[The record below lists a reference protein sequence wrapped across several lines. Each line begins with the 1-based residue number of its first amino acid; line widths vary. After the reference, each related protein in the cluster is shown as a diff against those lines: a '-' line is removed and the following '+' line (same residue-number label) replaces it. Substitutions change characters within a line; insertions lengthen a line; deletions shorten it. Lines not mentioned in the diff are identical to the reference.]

1 MKILRIRGSDDLK
14 LPLLFGSDQDDDTRD
29 IRMVF
34 LQLRETGVQHLGI
47 IEGILDERP
56 EYSLRE
62 KCLLLQEA
70 VDRSLEFP
78 QKIVGIEKNHT
89 DAIETMLSVPEAFDE
104 CRIFNVSAD
113 SEQRNIDVAKHILSI
128 LGKPESLLTFVK
140 DRPGHDWRYALDSS
154 DTRSLGWKP
163 AVSFQEGLEKTVDWY
178 RQRLR

>member
-62 KCLLLQEA
+62 KCLRLQEA

-78 QKIVGIEKNHT
+78 QKIVGIEKNDSGDGNDQYERIQDEWISPHELYAIVHT
-89 DAIETMLSVPEAFDE
+89 
-104 CRIFNVSAD
+104 
-113 SEQRNIDVAKHILSI
+113 K
-128 LGKPESLLTFVK
+128 
-140 DRPGHDWRYALDSS
+140 
-154 DTRSLGWKP
+154 
-163 AVSFQEGLEKTVDWY
+163 
-178 RQRLR
+178 